1 MKKLLL
7 ASYTL
12 FFIGTSFSQNTSPHS
27 LMYTSFDK
35 AVGTLNTKLSYGV
48 LFEEKYRKV
57 TKNNHN
63 FFLSDMFQK
72 GNVQF
77 RDEVFFDIEI
87 KYDITNDILITRIT
101 NEQQKLS
108 IILEK
113 KLVERFKMNE
123 FNFVNTFPQ
132 EYGYLEEVATF
143 DNFSILK
150 KHRKTVERNTD
161 KSFVHHTFKKAIS
174 QYYLFYKKK
183 FFPIESKKDFFK
195 IFPKQ
200 KKLIHT
206 YFNKN
211 SSMRKHNYKTFVS
224 KLMKQ
229 LEIKK

>member
-7 ASYTL
+7 TGYTL
-12 FFIGTSFSQNTSPHS
+12 FSIYTSFSQNRIIQDHS
-27 LMYTSFDK
+27 LIYASFDK
-35 AVGTLNTKLSYGV
+35 TVGTLNTKLSYGV

-72 GNVQF
+72 GNVRYQNE
-77 RDEVFFDIEI
+77 DFFDIEI

-113 KLVERFKMNE
+113 NLVKSFQISN

-150 KHRKTVERNTD
+150 KHSKIVEKKTN
-161 KSFVHHTFKKAIS
+161 KSFIHHTFKKEVS
-174 QYYLFYKKK
+174 QYYLLYNKN
-183 FFPIESKKDFFK
+183 FFPIKSKKDFFK

-206 YFNKN
+206 FFNKN
-211 SSMRKHNYKTFVS
+211 SSMKKHNYKIFAT

-229 LEIKK
+229 LEI